1 MVPRTPLKP
10 NGFVQ
15 FIVPLRPYFFLHLA
29 MTFPT
34 LTHSSSIFQALAAFF
49 RNPQARAVGLVFTA
63 DSFLFGSWVARIP
76 FIKYQLGINDAQ
88 LGLALFFLPIGS
100 IVMNPFTGR
109 IIQRIGSARGCLY
122 GGAGFFA
129 SIMIPVLAPNLPT
142 LAAGLFVM
150 GFFTAL
156 LNVSMNTCAAN
167 VEKEQGVKIMS
178 TCHGMWS
185 LGGMVS
191 SALAGAF
198 IWAQV
203 PAVWHALGVA
213 IMLITFIVL
222 VQPLLRQIEEIKS
235 NESTSLARPTKAL
248 TILILIGMAV
258 SMGEGLAFDWSAV
271 YLREIARASPG
282 ISALGFAFFSLAMTI
297 GRFVGDTVIP
307 RFGQKRLLAVGG
319 AVAASGLLIAVLFPY
334 PTMVLLGFLILGLG
348 SALGA
353 PMLYTA
359 SMQLPGTTPAAGLAT
374 FATLSFIGFMAGPP
388 IVGFIA
394 QGYGL
399 PYGLLFVAILLL
411 GSAVLSRW
419 ARI

>member
-1 MVPRTPLKP
+1 M
-10 NGFVQ
+10 N
-15 FIVPLRPYFFLHLA
+15 
-29 MTFPT
+29 FPT
-34 LTHSSSIFQALAAFF
+34 LTHSPSIFQALTAFF
-49 RNPQARAVGLVFTA
+49 RNPLARAVGLVFTA

-122 GGAGFFA
+122 SGIGFFA
-129 SIMIPVLAPNLPT
+129 SIMIPITAPNIAM
-142 LAAGLFVM
+142 LAAGLFVL
-150 GFFTAL
+150 GTFTAL

-167 VEKEQGVKIMS
+167 LEKEQGTKIMS

-191 SALAGAF
+191 SALAGAL
-198 IWAQV
+198 IWAEV
-203 PAVWHALGVA
+203 PAVWHMLGVA
-213 IMLITFIVL
+213 IGLTVFIVL
-222 VQPLLRQIEEIKS
+222 IQPLLRQIQEIKS

-271 YLREIARASPG
+271 YMREIVRASPSV
-282 ISALGFAFFSLAMTI
+282 SALAFAFFSLAMTV
-297 GRFVGDTVIP
+297 GRFVGDTIIP

-319 AVAASGLLIAVLFPY
+319 TVAAFGLLIAVVFPY
-334 PTMVLLGFLILGLG
+334 PVLALAGFLILGLG
-348 SALGA
+348 SSLGA

-394 QGYGL
+394 QDYGL
-399 PYGLLFVAILLL
+399 PYGLLFVASLLV

-419 ARI
+419 AKI